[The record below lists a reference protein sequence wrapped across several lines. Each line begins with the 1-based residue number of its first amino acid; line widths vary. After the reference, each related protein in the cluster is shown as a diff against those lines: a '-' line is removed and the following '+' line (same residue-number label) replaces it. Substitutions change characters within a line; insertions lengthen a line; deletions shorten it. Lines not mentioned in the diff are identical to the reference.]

1 MKKQYHILG
10 FILLVIVSCGSPKK
24 KAVDTEPKRDIPQEQ
39 LQSFLRHHE
48 SVFKSNFAAT
58 EVPGAAVAI
67 VKDSSIIYM
76 KGFGLKEIGK
86 PDSVDVNTVFRIGS
100 LSKGFTSV
108 MVSLLVKKG
117 LLSWEDRVVD
127 YVPTFKL
134 QDTAQTRRIRLKHLL
149 SHTTGLPKQSLIE
162 MIEDG
167 KTLDEMILKLKK
179 LPVEGVEGITFNYQN
194 VTYSIVQK
202 IIEKKTNK
210 TLQQWI
216 KEEIFTKAGMKHA
229 SMSYEELMAEPNKS
243 MPHVR
248 HGDEDFVIREI
259 HSNYYQTAA
268 AGGVNAS
275 ISDMAQWLLI
285 LLGNRPDIVPPG
297 SLDFIFTPYIY
308 HDELS
313 YFDTWTGVTKSGY
326 GMGWRIWEFHGRKI
340 ISHGGSVND
349 YKTELAFDPQSKIGV
364 CFMFN
369 AQNYYSRV
377 AIPNFLE
384 MYYMYEELIK
394 D

>member
-1 MKKQYHILG
+1 MKKIYLISVCW
-10 FILLVIVSCGSPKK
+10 LLIVSCGSPKK
-24 KAVDTEPKRDIPQEQ
+24 KVVDEGPQRDIPKEQ
-39 LQSFLRHHE
+39 LQSFLLHHE
-48 SVFKSNFAAT
+48 SVFKSNFGAT
-58 EVPGAAVAI
+58 EVPGAAIAI
-67 VKDSSIIYM
+67 VKDDSIIYM

-108 MVSLLVKKG
+108 MVSLLVNKG

-127 YVPTFKL
+127 YVPNFKL
-134 QDTAQTRRIRLKHLL
+134 QDTAQTRRIKLKHLL

-167 KTLDEMILKLKK
+167 KTLDEMILQLRKLK
-179 LPVEGVEGITFNYQN
+179 VEGIEGITFNYQN
-194 VTYSIVQK
+194 VTYSIVQN

-210 TLQQWI
+210 RLEQWI
-216 KEEIFTKAGMKHA
+216 KEEIFIKGGMKHA

-243 MPHVR
+243 MPHIR
-248 HGDEDFVIREI
+248 HNDYDFVIREI

-285 LLGNRPDIVPPG
+285 LMGNRPDISPTG
-297 SLDFIFTPYIY
+297 SLDYIFTPYIY

-313 YFDTWTGVTKSGY
+313 YFDTWTGVTKSAY

-349 YKTELAFDPQSKIGV
+349 YKTEIAFDPQSKIGV

-384 MYYMYEELIK
+384 MYYMYEDLIE